1 MAGNKYNPPSRPHK
15 PMSYTLQYANAHGVL
30 ETLQGTARQIIMHIL
45 NQQTIKYNI
54 YDRQRNG

>member
-15 PMSYTLQYANAHGVL
+15 PMSYTLQYANVHGVL

-45 NQQTIKYNI
+45 NQQTIK
-54 YDRQRNG
+54 